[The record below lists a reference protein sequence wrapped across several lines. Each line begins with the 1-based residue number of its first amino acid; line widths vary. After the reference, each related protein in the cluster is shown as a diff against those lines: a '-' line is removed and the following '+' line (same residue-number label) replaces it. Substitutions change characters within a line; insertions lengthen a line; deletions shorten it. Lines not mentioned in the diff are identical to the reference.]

1 MKKAP
6 QKFFLGCWRREGGG
20 EGRKNKCN
28 YKSKAVEVDSR
39 MKSNESDRKN

>member
-20 EGRKNKCN
+20 GGEGKINAIINQRPLR
-28 YKSKAVEVDSR
+28 STHG
-39 MKSNESDRKN
+39 